1 MDLATFKQLVKEHVT
16 ASASTQH
23 HMIQPVQLMLRGGQ
37 ARTVEEA
44 FRRMNVWLEVLAG
57 YEPTTRRSY
66 LTGMRDILR
75 VQQIADALTL
85 DPTEHAGFE
94 ERLGVLLKE
103 TSAQISSKAAAA
115 PPPVK
120 PAPTE
125 APDDEMAALRL
136 RVQLLEHALDIIV
149 GVIRSS
155 TGSA

>member
-1 MDLATFKQLVKEHVT
+1 MHIHSMDFDTFKQLVKQHVT

-23 HMIQPVQLMLRGGQ
+23 HMIQPVQLMLRGDQ
-37 ARTVEEA
+37 AHRTVEEA
-44 FRRMNVWLEVLAG
+44 FRRMDVWLEKLAG

-66 LTGMRDILR
+66 MTGMRDILR
-75 VQQIADALTL
+75 VRQIADTL
-85 DPTEHAGFE
+85 SLDAAERAGFE

-115 PPPVK
+115 PP
-120 PAPTE
+120 
-125 APDDEMAALRL
+125 DDEKAALRL
-136 RVQLLEHALDIIV
+136 RVQLLEHALDIIA